1 LHGARISKTDKLLIH
16 FDMKKR
22 APISKIMSTDIL
34 TVNQTQ
40 TLKEVNEILK
50 NKHVRH
56 VPVVSGKK
64 VIGML
69 SSTDIQKISFINTV
83 DGDELTT
90 GMFDVLTI
98 EQVMSKD
105 LKTMQ
110 QDELIYDAAVMLA
123 NNDFHAIPVLE
134 GEDLVGIVTSTDL
147 LKYLVDQY

>member
-1 LHGARISKTDKLLIH
+1 
-16 FDMKKR
+16 MKKR
-22 APISKIMSTDIL
+22 TPISKIMSTDIL

-50 NKHVRH
+50 TKHVRH

-105 LKTMQ
+105 LQTMQ
-110 QDELIYDAAVMLA
+110 QDELIYDAAVLLA
-123 NNDFHAIPVLE
+123 NKDFHAIPVLE

>member
-1 LHGARISKTDKLLIH
+1 
-16 FDMKKR
+16 MKKR
-22 APISKIMSTDIL
+22 TPITKIMSKDIL
-34 TVNQTQ
+34 TVNQKQ
-40 TLKEVNEILK
+40 TLKEVDKILK

-56 VPVVSGKK
+56 VPVVSGKN

-83 DGDELTT
+83 DGDEITT

-98 EQVMSKD
+98 EQVMSKN

-110 QDELIYDAAVMLA
+110 EDETIYDAAVMLSE
-123 NNDFHAIPVLE
+123 NDFHAIPILK

-147 LKYLVDQY
+147 LKYLVDQF

>member
-1 LHGARISKTDKLLIH
+1 
-16 FDMKKR
+16 
-22 APISKIMSTDIL
+22 MSSDIL
-34 TVNQTQ
+34 SVNQTQ
-40 TLKEVNEILK
+40 TLKEVNEILQ

-83 DGDELTT
+83 DGNDLTT

-98 EQVMSKD
+98 DQVMTKD

-110 QDELIYDAAVMLA
+110 QDETIYEAAKLLSTR
-123 NNDFHAIPVLE
+123 DFHAIPVLD

-147 LKYLVDQY
+147 LKYLVEQY

>member
-1 LHGARISKTDKLLIH
+1 
-16 FDMKKR
+16 MKKR
-22 APISKIMSTDIL
+22 TPISKIMSTDIL
-34 TVNQTQ
+34 SVNQTQ

-69 SSTDIQKISFINTV
+69 SSTDIQKISFVNTV

-98 EQVMSKD
+98 DQVMSKD
-105 LKTMQ
+105 LETMQ
-110 QDELIYDAAVMLA
+110 HDDTIYDAAVLLS
-123 NNDFHAIPVLE
+123 NKDFHAIPVLE

-147 LKYLVDQY
+147 LKYLVEQY

>member
-1 LHGARISKTDKLLIH
+1 
-16 FDMKKR
+16 MKKR
-22 APISKIMSTDIL
+22 TPISKIMSKDIL
-34 TVNQTQ
+34 TVNKTH

-50 NKHVRH
+50 NKNVRH
-56 VPVVSGKK
+56 VPVVSGKN

-98 EQVMSKD
+98 EQVMSRD

-110 QDELIYDAAVMLA
+110 QDETIYDAAVLLSEE
-123 NNDFHAIPVLE
+123 NFHAIPVLD

-147 LKYLVDQY
+147 LKYLVDQF

>member
-1 LHGARISKTDKLLIH
+1 
-16 FDMKKR
+16 MKKR

-90 GMFDVLTI
+90 GMFDVLASLERTTF
-98 EQVMSKD
+98 K
-105 LKTMQ
+105 
-110 QDELIYDAAVMLA
+110 
-123 NNDFHAIPVLE
+123 IPL
-134 GEDLVGIVTSTDL
+134 GISTTA
-147 LKYLVDQY
+147 KS

>member
-1 LHGARISKTDKLLIH
+1 
-16 FDMKKR
+16 MKKR
-22 APISKIMSTDIL
+22 TPISKIMSKDIL
-34 TVNQTQ
+34 TVNKTH

-50 NKHVRH
+50 NKNVRH
-56 VPVVSGKK
+56 VPVVSGKN

-110 QDELIYDAAVMLA
+110 QDETIYDAAVLLSEK
-123 NNDFHAIPVLE
+123 NFHAIPVLD

-147 LKYLVDQY
+147 LKYLVDQF